1 MRPLIGIPCHA
12 GRRAETDR
20 PIYYNNRSYIHAV
33 ERAGGMPILIP
44 ILDDLSGLEVLL
56 PRLDGVLISG
66 GIDVDPRYY
75 QEDPHPLLG
84 ETNPHL
90 DELEIDIVRWV
101 VHNNVPT
108 LGICRGMQ
116 LMNIALGGTL
126 YQDLS
131 ADIPGSLRHA
141 NWDLPRNK
149 LIHLVNLKP
158 GSQLE
163 AILGVRELPVNSL
176 HHQSVKEPGN
186 GVVVTGCAEDG
197 VAEMLEVPGLRFMMA
212 VQCHPEELYA
222 EQSVWSRLFG
232 TFIDA
237 CKSHDF
243 RAQPA
248 TPAEVI
254 SVQEHETLEVSSLLA
269 AS

>member
-90 DELEIDIVRWV
+90 DELEIDIVRWA
-101 VHNNVPT
+101 VHNNVPA

-116 LMNIALGGTL
+116 MINVALGGTL
-126 YQDLS
+126 YQDIS
-131 ADIPGSLRHA
+131 ADVPDSLRHA

-149 LIHLVNLKP
+149 LIHGVTVTS
-158 GSQLE
+158 GSLME
-163 AILGVRELPVNSL
+163 AVLGVHELPVNSL
-176 HHQSVKEPGN
+176 HHQSVKEPGE
-186 GVVVTGCAEDG
+186 GVVISGYAEDG
-197 VAEMLEVPGLRFMMA
+197 VAEMLEVPNLRFMLA

-222 EQSVWSRLFG
+222 EQPVWSRLFG
-232 TFIDA
+232 AFINA
-237 CKSHDF
+237 CKSYDLHTQSD
-243 RAQPA
+243 A
-248 TPAEVI
+248 AEVI
-254 SVQEHETLEVSSLLA
+254 SVQDHEELEVSGLLA